1 VFPDLTA
8 LDATAL
14 GVFAVIWLVY
24 NTLFDGRLLRPNSI
38 NAKMVDVREAWMRR
52 LLRRDNRIVDAT
64 LIGHS
69 IRSAT
74 FFASTTIL
82 VIAGL
87 VGVIGSAET
96 VHGAI
101 VDLSVFLRT
110 GTQALFEFKIFMLI
124 SIFVYAFFKFTWAIR
139 QFNYFSA
146 IIGSAPDA
154 HELPPEGPR
163 RLACP
168 EAGPGAEGEGGAGAG
183 GADGVGG
190 SDGLPEGEG
199 RPADGGSEG
208 GAGGE
213 GELARRMA
221 LILSHA
227 VWQLNA
233 GIRAYYFALA
243 ALGWFIHPLFFIL
256 MTAMMTTVLVRR
268 QLASPTSRGIADHVA
283 CLARRR

>member
-1 VFPDLTA
+1 LPEDSKVFPDLTA
-8 LDATAL
+8 LDAAAL
-14 GVFAVIWLVY
+14 LLFAAIWLAY

-38 NAKMVDVREAWMRR
+38 NAKMVAVREAWMTR

-87 VGVIGSAET
+87 VGVIGSAER
-96 VHGAI
+96 VHGA
-101 VDLSVFLRT
+101 VTNLSVLLRA
-110 GTQALFEFKIFMLI
+110 GSQALFEFKIFMLI

-154 HELPPEGPR
+154 
-163 RLACP
+163 
-168 EAGPGAEGEGGAGAG
+168 
-183 GADGVGG
+183 GV
-190 SDGLPEGEG
+190 DPV
-199 RPADGGSEG
+199 DDD
-208 GAGGE
+208 
-213 GELARRMA
+213 LARRMA

-233 GIRAYYFALA
+233 GIRAYYFGLA
-243 ALGWFIHPLFFIL
+243 ALGWFVHPLFFMIMTVL
-256 MTAMMTTVLVRR
+256 MTSVLVRR

-283 CLARRR
+283 GLGPR

>member
-1 VFPDLTA
+1 MLADLTLLDTVA
-8 LDATAL
+8 LLTFLA
-14 GVFAVIWLVY
+14 IWLSY
-24 NTLFDGRLLRPNSI
+24 TALFDGRLRRPDSI
-38 NAKMVDVREAWMRR
+38 NAKMIAVREGWMIH
-52 LLRRDNRIVDAT
+52 LLRRENRIVDAT

-87 VGVIGSAET
+87 IGVIGAAER
-96 VHGAI
+96 VYGGVAN
-101 VDLSVFLRT
+101 LSVLLQ
-110 GTQALFEFKIFMLI
+110 GSTQALFEVKVFLLI

-154 HELPPEGPR
+154 
-163 RLACP
+163 
-168 EAGPGAEGEGGAGAG
+168 EAAPV
-183 GADGVGG
+183 D
-190 SDGLPEGEG
+190 
-199 RPADGGSEG
+199 R
-208 GAGGE
+208 
-213 GELARRMA
+213 ELARRMA

-243 ALGWFIHPLFFIL
+243 AFGWFVHPVFFITMTVL
-256 MTAMMTTVLVRR
+256 MTFVLVRR
-268 QLASPTSRGIADHVA
+268 QLFSATARGIVDHVA
-283 CLARRR
+283 ALSLEPAQDPAKQSSAD

>member
-1 VFPDLTA
+1 MFPDLTT
-8 LDATAL
+8 LDAVAAA
-14 GVFAVIWLVY
+14 VFALIWLGY
-24 NTLFDGRLLRPNSI
+24 NALFDGRLLRPNSI
-38 NAKMVDVREAWMRR
+38 NAKMVAVREAWMRR

-64 LIGHS
+64 LVGHS
-69 IRSAT
+69 IRSAA

-101 VDLSVFLRT
+101 VDLSVFLRS
-110 GTQALFEFKIFMLI
+110 GSQALFEFKIFMLI

-146 IIGSAPDA
+146 IIGSAPEA
-154 HELPPEGPR
+154 AEGPV
-163 RLACP
+163 
-168 EAGPGAEGEGGAGAG
+168 E
-183 GADGVGG
+183 D
-190 SDGLPEGEG
+190 
-199 RPADGGSEG
+199 
-208 GAGGE
+208 
-213 GELARRMA
+213 ELARRMA

-243 ALGWFIHPLFFIL
+243 ALGWFIHPLFFMLMTVL
-256 MTAMMTTVLVRR
+256 MTAVLVRR
-268 QLASPTSRGIADHVA
+268 QLASPTAVGIADHVS
-283 CLARRR
+283 CLGRR

>member
-1 VFPDLTA
+1 
-8 LDATAL
+8 
-14 GVFAVIWLVY
+14 
-24 NTLFDGRLLRPNSI
+24 
-38 NAKMVDVREAWMRR
+38 
-52 LLRRDNRIVDAT
+52 
-64 LIGHS
+64 
-69 IRSAT
+69 
-74 FFASTTIL
+74 
-82 VIAGL
+82 
-87 VGVIGSAET
+87 
-96 VHGAI
+96 
-101 VDLSVFLRT
+101 
-110 GTQALFEFKIFMLI
+110 MLI

-154 HELPPEGPR
+154 HELPPEGSGRLTCPDAGIDAESAGGDGGCDA
-163 RLACP
+163 RLA
-168 EAGPGAEGEGGAGAG
+168 
-183 GADGVGG
+183 
-190 SDGLPEGEG
+190 G
-199 RPADGGSEG
+199 RGRSADGGG
-208 GAGGE
+208 GDQSGGE

-256 MTAMMTTVLVRR
+256 MTVLMTTVLVRR